1 MTYEAGFSDGERQAF
16 KDRRNRVRRTLP
28 DDDRTPYGRGYRDGY
43 MPRSL
48 AWNLRE
54 VAPKAWWMEREEET
68 A

>member
-16 KDRRNRVRRTLP
+16 KDRRNHVTRSLP
-28 DDDRTPYGRGYRDGY
+28 DDVRTPYGRGYRDGY

-48 AWNLRE
+48 VWKLRE
-54 VAPKAWWMEREEET
+54 PTAVPWWQEREAET